1 MWWEDDHIADIS
13 GRGTAGNKY
22 VALNIA
28 AIQLMYIRNL
38 LWARGSFYI
47 MTRYKLIQDNPAETD
62 LADGINTNLMEV
74 MRLLMESETVLECPA
89 SIDHV
94 GGSLGL
100 RTSDRAVSNRYVELS
115 NMARAERTIGSWAA
129 EPCENAKS

>member
-1 MWWEDDHIADIS
+1 
-13 GRGTAGNKY
+13 
-22 VALNIA
+22 
-28 AIQLMYIRNL
+28 
-38 LWARGSFYI
+38 
-47 MTRYKLIQDNPAETD
+47 
-62 LADGINTNLMEV
+62 MEV

-89 SIDHV
+89 NIDQV

-129 EPCENAKS
+129 EPCGNANVSVTETKAQ